1 MAEDLGEKTEDPT
14 PKRKSEA
21 REKGDVA
28 RSQEVSAAVI
38 LIAAFLVLLVFGGG
52 LATSMATVMQRT
64 LAPDAVGGN
73 ITTGSLSGPTIFSFW
88 ETIRMLAPVM
98 LLLAG
103 AAILAQIGQF
113 GLLFTLKPLA
123 PKLSRLDPIK
133 GASKFIDKKKLM
145 KGALDT
151 VKFAC
156 IGLIVF
162 AVCTARMPMIAA
174 LPSLTMEG
182 AVVVT
187 GRILLEVT
195 LWLLAVMLI
204 IAVIDFAF
212 QRWRHKE
219 QLKMTKQEVKD
230 ERKSSEGDPQVKQR
244 RFSLYQKLV
253 LQQLQSAVPRAD
265 VIVTNPTHFAVALA
279 YDADKMNAPRVV
291 AKGADH
297 LAIRIRLLA
306 ASHGVPIIERPP
318 LARGLYYGVEVGRE
332 VPVEHYEAVAE
343 VLAYVYRLEGRA
355 AS

>member
-14 PKRKSEA
+14 PKRRSEA

-38 LIAAFLVLLVFGGG
+38 LIAALLVLLIFGGG
-52 LATSMATVMQRT
+52 LAASMATILRRT
-64 LAPDAVGGN
+64 LAPDVVGGN
-73 ITTGSLSGPTIFSFW
+73 ITAASLSGPTLFSFW
-88 ETIRMLAPVM
+88 ETVRMVAPVT

-103 AAILAQIGQF
+103 AAILSQIGQF

-123 PKLSRLDPIK
+123 PKLNRLDPIK
-133 GASKFIDKKKLM
+133 GASKFIDKKKMM

-156 IGLIVF
+156 IFLIVA
-162 AVCTARMPMIAA
+162 AVCAARMPMIAA

-182 AVVVT
+182 AVVVS
-187 GRILLEVT
+187 GRIMLEVT
-195 LWLLAVMLI
+195 LWLLAVMLV
-204 IAVIDFAF
+204 IAVIDFVF

-279 YDADKMNAPRVV
+279 YDAEKMGAPRVV

>member
-14 PKRKSEA
+14 PKRRSEA
-21 REKGDVA
+21 RKNGDVA
-28 RSQEVSAAVI
+28 RSQEVGAAVI
-38 LIAAFLVLLVFGGG
+38 LIAALLVLLVFGGA
-52 LATSMATVMQRT
+52 LASGMASVMQRT
-64 LAPDAVGGN
+64 LAPDVVGRA
-73 ITTGSLSGPTIFSFW
+73 ITTDGQGPPIAYSFGQ
-88 ETIRMLAPVM
+88 TIRMLAPIM

-103 AAILAQIGQF
+103 AAIASQVGQV
-113 GLLFTLKPLA
+113 GLLFTLKPLQ
-123 PKLSRLDPIK
+123 PKLSRLDPIR
-133 GASKFIDKKKLM
+133 GAKKFIDAKKLM
-145 KGALDT
+145 KGALDVVKLTAIFVIVAT
-151 VKFAC
+151 VC
-156 IGLIVF
+156 L
-162 AVCTARMPMIAA
+162 ARMPMIAA
-174 LPSLTMEG
+174 LPKLTMEG
-182 AVVVT
+182 AIVVI
-187 GRILLEVT
+187 GRILLEVA
-195 LWLLAVMLI
+195 LWLLLVMVL

-230 ERKSSEGDPQVKQR
+230 ERKSSEGDPEVKRR
-244 RFSLYQKLV
+244 RFGLYQKLV

-279 YDADKMNAPRVV
+279 YDSSRMGAPRVV

-297 LAIRIRLLA
+297 LAVRIRLLA

-318 LARGLYYGVEVGRE
+318 LARGLYYGVDVGRE